1 MEDPGREAE
10 DGTQAQTAQQE
21 ETAQQETAQEEQVR
35 LNADVPKSLRKEV
48 QMQAVR
54 EERDIREVLI
64 DAVREYLSEHS

>member
-1 MEDPGREAE
+1 MALPGKGDKPTDR
-10 DGTQAQTAQQE
+10 DGTGELLEDA
-21 ETAQQETAQEEQVR
+21 AQEEQVR

-48 QMQAVR
+48 QMQAVK